1 MNYSTGADSNPRSL
15 AVGNLNSDLQQDL
28 VVANFGTHNIGIFFG
43 MSNGIFKFHT
53 TLTAGSSRPLCV
65 SVGDFN
71 NDGHYDIATVNYGT
85 DTVGIFLGHGNGS
98 FSNQITFSTGYDSLP
113 VSLVIADFNYDNAVD
128 IGVANYGTNNIGV
141 FLGYGNGS
149 FGIPTLLTTGINS
162 HPYSIAVADFNNDLQ
177 LDIVVVNQ
185 GNGNGSFF
193 NQQTYSIGSGSYP
206 IFVTTGDFNNDKRTY
221 STGDDSNPKS
231 IAMTYFNDDDLMDM
245 AVANMG
251 TSNVGILFG
260 SVKVTG
266 MGEAISF
273 TGSAPCPQ
281 SIAVGDLNNDS
292 QLDVIVGNYGMDNIK
307 IFFGDANGTFLTQTI
322 FSTGFLSLPTSVVVK
337 DLNNN
342 NQLDIVIANSG
353 NDNIGILFGHGN
365 GSFDGPITYYTD
377 IGSNPQSVDIGDFNG
392 DDQLDIVVANYGSK
406 SVNILLKYDPRAFQS
421 MIWYSTGTNSNPNSA
436 AIGDLNNDGRLDIVV
451 ANRGSGN
458 IGIFFG
464 YDNGTFSRQITFS
477 IGSSSRPYSVAI
489 NDFNNDSRLDIAVAN
504 FRSDEIVILLGDGDG
519 TFTNQM
525 RYSTGEDSG
534 SIFIVVGDFNN
545 DKRLDLAVAN
555 HASANVG
562 ILLGYGNGSFR
573 NQMSYS
579 TGSNSFPL
587 SVTVGDFNHDNWLD
601 FAVVNYATSNLGIRL
616 GHGDGTFSNQTT
628 YSTGVRSKPCFIT
641 TVDLNNDSRLDLVV
655 ANYKSNNIGIF
666 IGHGNGTFSSQTAY
680 STGSG
685 SGPNSI
691 IIGDF
696 NNDGLLDIV
705 VANFLGNTI
714 GVLLGFKN
722 DDFLSLLTYSTGD
735 ASQPYSVVAGDFNND
750 GRLDMAVAN
759 YGSNNVGVFL
769 GYDSRNFLRAPSYSM
784 GNESRPRYV
793 VVGDFN
799 NDSRLDVVVA
809 NNDTDNIMIVFGSGH
824 GTFSS
829 KMMYFTGNGSH
840 PCSIASIFGW
850 VLDMDNDTL
859 WEVAIATAD
868 ANSIVILWGY
878 SNRNFTHQTTF
889 QNSFGS
895 HPFAIAVGDVNQDNL
910 TDVVVANNGY
920 GNIGFISKTC

>member
-85 DTVGIFLGHGNGS
+85 DTVGIFLGHGNGF
-98 FSNQITFSTGYDSLP
+98 FSNLITFSTGYDSLP

-185 GNGNGSFF
+185 
-193 NQQTYSIGSGSYP
+193 
-206 IFVTTGDFNNDKRTY
+206 
-221 STGDDSNPKS
+221 
-231 IAMTYFNDDDLMDM
+231 DDLMDM
-245 AVANMG
+245 AVANMR

-292 QLDVIVGNYGMDNIK
+292 QLDVVVGNYGMDNIK

-365 GSFDGPITYYTD
+365 GSFDGPITYSTD

-406 SVNILLKYDPRAFQS
+406 SVNILLKYDPGAFQS
-421 MIWYSTGTNSNPNSA
+421 MIWYSTGTNSNPNSI

-489 NDFNNDSRLDIAVAN
+489 HDFNNDSRLDIAVAN
-504 FRSDEIVILLGDGDG
+504 FWSGDVVILLGYGDG

-534 SIFIVVGDFNN
+534 SIFVVVGDFNN
-545 DKRLDLAVAN
+545 DKRLDLAVVN
-555 HASANVG
+555 HVSANVG

-573 NQMSYS
+573 NHMSYS

-587 SVTVGDFNHDNWLD
+587 SVTVGDFNHDDWLD
-601 FAVVNYATSNLGIRL
+601 FAVVNYGTSNLGIRL

-628 YSTGVRSKPCFIT
+628 YSTG
-641 TVDLNNDSRLDLVV
+641 
-655 ANYKSNNIGIF
+655 
-666 IGHGNGTFSSQTAY
+666 
-680 STGSG
+680 
-685 SGPNSI
+685 
-691 IIGDF
+691 
-696 NNDGLLDIV
+696 
-705 VANFLGNTI
+705 
-714 GVLLGFKN
+714 
-722 DDFLSLLTYSTGD
+722 
-735 ASQPYSVVAGDFNND
+735 
-750 GRLDMAVAN
+750 
-759 YGSNNVGVFL
+759 
-769 GYDSRNFLRAPSYSM
+769 
-784 GNESRPRYV
+784 
-793 VVGDFN
+793 
-799 NDSRLDVVVA
+799 
-809 NNDTDNIMIVFGSGH
+809 
-824 GTFSS
+824 
-829 KMMYFTGNGSH
+829 
-840 PCSIASIFGW
+840 
-850 VLDMDNDTL
+850 
-859 WEVAIATAD
+859 
-868 ANSIVILWGY
+868 
-878 SNRNFTHQTTF
+878 
-889 QNSFGS
+889 
-895 HPFAIAVGDVNQDNL
+895 
-910 TDVVVANNGY
+910 
-920 GNIGFISKTC
+920 

>member
-1 MNYSTGADSNPRSL
+1 
-15 AVGNLNSDLQQDL
+15 
-28 VVANFGTHNIGIFFG
+28 
-43 MSNGIFKFHT
+43 
-53 TLTAGSSRPLCV
+53 
-65 SVGDFN
+65 
-71 NDGHYDIATVNYGT
+71 
-85 DTVGIFLGHGNGS
+85 
-98 FSNQITFSTGYDSLP
+98 
-113 VSLVIADFNYDNAVD
+113 
-128 IGVANYGTNNIGV
+128 
-141 FLGYGNGS
+141 
-149 FGIPTLLTTGINS
+149 
-162 HPYSIAVADFNNDLQ
+162 
-177 LDIVVVNQ
+177 
-185 GNGNGSFF
+185 
-193 NQQTYSIGSGSYP
+193 
-206 IFVTTGDFNNDKRTY
+206 
-221 STGDDSNPKS
+221 
-231 IAMTYFNDDDLMDM
+231 MTYFNDDDLMDM